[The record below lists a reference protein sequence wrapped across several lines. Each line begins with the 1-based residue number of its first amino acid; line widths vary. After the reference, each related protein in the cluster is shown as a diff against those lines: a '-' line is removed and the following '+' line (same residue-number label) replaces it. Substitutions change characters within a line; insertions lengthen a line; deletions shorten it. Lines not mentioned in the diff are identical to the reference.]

1 MSTVFERVAA
11 ARSRLREAGL
21 SVAEADLGARLLAE
35 HALGWSAAQMLAEGR
50 EAEPPEFLERF
61 DALVAR
67 RARREPLAY
76 IVGTREFWGLEFV
89 VTPDVLI
96 PRPET
101 ELIVE
106 AALDLHPD
114 RHGPLAVADICT
126 GSGCVAVALAHERP
140 AWTVLATDISAA
152 ALAVARR
159 NAQRH
164 GVDRHVLFAQA
175 DLLDRVQGPFD
186 LIVANP
192 PYVRAGDRRG
202 LQPEVRE
209 EPEVALFA
217 GPEGLDV
224 IERFVDQAPSRLKPG
239 AYFIFEFGFG
249 QEIEVERI
257 LGDSAALALVD
268 MRRDLQG
275 IARTAVTRRR

>member
-1 MSTVFERVAA
+1 VSTVFERVAA
-11 ARSRLREAGL
+11 ARTRLREAGL
-21 SVAEADLGARLLAE
+21 SASEADLGARLLAE
-35 HALGWSAAQMLAEGR
+35 HALGWTTAQMLADGR
-50 EAEPPEFLERF
+50 DDEPPEFGARF
-61 DALVAR
+61 DALVDR

-76 IVGTREFWGLEFV
+76 IVGTREFWGLALE

-114 RHGPLAVADICT
+114 RHGPLTVADICT
-126 GSGCVAVALAHERP
+126 GSGCVAIALAHERP
-140 AWTVLATDISAA
+140 SWTILATDISPS
-152 ALAVARR
+152 ALIVAGR
-159 NAQRH
+159 NAARH
-164 GVDRHVLFAQA
+164 DVDRRVHFAQA
-175 DLLDRVQGPFD
+175 DLLDRIDGPFD

-192 PYVRAGDRRG
+192 PYVRAGDRPG

-209 EPEVALFA
+209 EPDVALFG
-217 GPEGLDV
+217 GPDGLDV
-224 IERFVDQAPSRLKPG
+224 IERFVGQAPSRLRPG

-257 LGDSAALALVD
+257 VGNSDALTLVD

-275 IARTAVTRRR
+275 IARTAVTRRK